1 MLNWQVNAQD
11 DHYLYEVD
19 RDLFGRGSAES
30 VFARHFG
37 ARLLEDDCLHF
48 VIGTDSGLLPRYV
61 AAQLPK
67 DSKARYI
74 FIELDE
80 VLEAMGERGSIA
92 HECICVC
99 SLAEFSEVRETAT
112 FANYYFRERLR
123 TSVSCGAEQD
133 FVGGY
138 AALREA
144 FEISQT
150 KYGQEVGLSAY
161 LRIFLEKQ
169 ILNAPEYQRSAT
181 ELFPLL
187 RGRDV
192 LVVAAGP
199 SLDRHIEW
207 VKRYRSCFVIIAV
220 ARVVGMLAIK
230 GIRPDFVT
238 VVDPHP
244 PMLTVARDALARSKG
259 IPLIAS
265 YHSHPAIVA
274 NWQEEV
280 FFCGP
285 RLAWESELNI
295 PSPST
300 AGPTVTHF
308 SISFAIEAGAHAIY
322 IAGMDLCFGVEG
334 FGSHCSNTSEAKA
347 GPALGQIGVQQ
358 VRTYAGDLADAD
370 VHLLISAD
378 TAAALG
384 RSAALLGIP
393 VFNLSSSA
401 ARVEGIDYV
410 DPATLDLRPE
420 RGSISVEEGAAP
432 TPASGVADYLKALS
446 SELQVIDSSLKRLT
460 HELTKRKALI
470 PDLFDARGVIRP
482 KVSRKLSR
490 IDDLVA
496 DEGRG
501 LDAFLKTWG
510 ASTFLTDLSGK
521 REDEITPEDLKAFY
535 TRYYDAYLD
544 AIAGVVE
551 FIEQAQKKCLRRQAE
566 LDPARLLELADEW
579 GAENEPLRIRKP
591 FISAIHESAPDYA
604 SVVQRMNARFDRMY
618 ADLTQADEQRCRNAI
633 NTQNV
638 LKRAYYLHERKRR
651 DALGELARFVAEAEN
666 ENLDPELKHLLYGLC
681 AEIDEDLDLAME
693 SYHQLIAS
701 AGGRLLELGLLQLLV
716 VAKRR
721 EDYLLSLQ
729 VLECLEGL
737 SKSYLKYHAE
747 VLLTLGRVRD
757 ALDKL
762 ADYHELFPEDV
773 DNLLRIAEVYVANGY
788 AEQAAPILEALEASH
803 ATHPR
808 VRRLVSMMKR

>member
-1 MLNWQVNAQD
+1 MLNWQVNAQG

-19 RDLFGRGSAES
+19 RDLFGQASAET
-30 VFARHFG
+30 VFARRFG
-37 ARLLEDDCLHF
+37 VRLLEDDCLHF

-61 AAQLPK
+61 AAHLPK
-67 DSKARYI
+67 GSKSRYI

-80 VLEAMGERGSIA
+80 VLEAVRERVFVE
-92 HECICVC
+92 HECIWICA
-99 SLAEFSEVRETAT
+99 LAELAAVRTVAG
-112 FANYYFRERLR
+112 FGGYYFRERLR
-123 TSVSCGAEQD
+123 TNVSCGATHD
-133 FVGGY
+133 FLGGY
-138 AALREA
+138 ESLREA

-150 KYGQEVGLSAY
+150 KYVQEVGLSAHQ
-161 LRIFLEKQ
+161 RVFREKQ
-169 ILNAPEYQRSAT
+169 ILNAPDYQRSAT
-181 ELFPLL
+181 DLFPLL
-187 RGRDV
+187 RGKDV

-199 SLDRHIEW
+199 SLDRQIEW
-207 VKRYRSCFVIIAV
+207 IKAHRDCFVIIAV
-220 ARVVGMLAIK
+220 ARVGGLLATK

-244 PMLTVARDALARSKG
+244 SMLTVARDALAGSSG
-259 IPLIAS
+259 VPLIAS
-265 YHSHPAIVA
+265 YHSHPSIVA
-274 NWQEEV
+274 NWQDEV

-285 RLAWESELNI
+285 RLPWESELNI
-295 PSPST
+295 PSPGT

-308 SISFAIEAGAHAIY
+308 SINLAIEAGAHAIY

-334 FGSHCSNTSEAKA
+334 AGSHCSNTSEAKA

-384 RSAALLGIP
+384 RRAASMGIA

-410 DPATLDLRPE
+410 DPATLDLQPA
-420 RGSISVEEGAAP
+420 RGSIAVEEGAAP
-432 TPASGVADYLKALS
+432 TSASEVADYLKALS
-446 SELQVIDSSLKRLT
+446 SELQTIDSSLKRLT
-460 HELTKRKALI
+460 HELSKRKSLI
-470 PDLFDARGVIRP
+470 PDLFDARGAIRP

-510 ASTFLTDLSGK
+510 ANTFLTDLSGK

-544 AIAGVVE
+544 AIAGVIKFV
-551 FIEQAQKKCLRRQAE
+551 EQAQQKCLRRQAE
-566 LDPARLLELADEW
+566 LDPAQLLDLADEW

-591 FISAIHESAPDYA
+591 FISAIHESAPDYE

-618 ADLTQADEQRCRNAI
+618 AELTQADEQRCRNAI

-651 DALGELARFVAEAEN
+651 DALGELARFVAGAES

-681 AEIDEDLDLAME
+681 AEIDEDFDLAME

-721 EDYLLSLQ
+721 EDYPLSLQ

-747 VLLTLGRVRD
+747 VLLTLGQVRD

-808 VRRLVSMMKR
+808 VRRLVSTR